1 MALYI
6 TDEKINGLEFHWI
19 DEWKDDFSKFK
30 PSDSNKLLYS
40 DGKLSGEI
48 MQLHYSEDEFSG
60 EVKQLLYKEDEL
72 SGEVKQLLYREH
84 EFSGEVKQLLYRED
98 EFSGEV
104 KQLLY
109 REDEFS
115 GELMFFI
122 CFNKQPNMIEY
133 HNIYNKLKITN
144 KLNYYGN

>member
-1 MALYI
+1 MKMALYI

-98 EFSGEV
+98 EFSGE
-104 KQLLY
+104 
-109 REDEFS
+109 
-115 GELMFFI
+115 LMFFI

>member
-98 EFSGEV
+98 EFSGE
-104 KQLLY
+104 
-109 REDEFS
+109 
-115 GELMFFI
+115 LMFFI